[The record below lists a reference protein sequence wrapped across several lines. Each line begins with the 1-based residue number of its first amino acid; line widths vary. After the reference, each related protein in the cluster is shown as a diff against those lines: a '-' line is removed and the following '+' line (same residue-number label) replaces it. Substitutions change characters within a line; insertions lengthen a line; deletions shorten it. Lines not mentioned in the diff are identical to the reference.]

1 MAMDKAHKTAR
12 SKTPGKVGVYLGA
25 ELRSLAEG
33 QARSENLSLSKWI
46 RKLVSRSVRQVHP
59 VHIVHP
65 SEQVHPADT
74 AISTSV
80 SVNPKPKKVH
90 DAFAQFIARRRER
103 RSHHA

>member
-1 MAMDKAHKTAR
+1 MAMDKAHKTTNR
-12 SKTPGKVGVYLGA
+12 KTPGKVGVYLGA

-46 RKLVSRSVRQVHP
+46 RKLVSRSVRQVH
-59 VHIVHP
+59 IVHP

-80 SVNPKPKKVH
+80 SANRKPKKVH
-90 DAFAQFIARRRER
+90 DAFAQFIARKRER